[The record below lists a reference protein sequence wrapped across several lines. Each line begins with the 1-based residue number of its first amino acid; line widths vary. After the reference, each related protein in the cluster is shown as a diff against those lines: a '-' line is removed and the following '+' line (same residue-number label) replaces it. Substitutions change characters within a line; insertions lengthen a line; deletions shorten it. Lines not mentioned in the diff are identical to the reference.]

1 MGNSARWLCYCSAI
15 PQILIEFLPMQPS
28 KEFTILVVCTG
39 NICRSPVAEAM
50 LVKKLGASPGLRI
63 SSAGLAAPI
72 GIKPDPLAVKAAN
85 ALGYEVSPDK
95 RSQQV
100 LLSQMQAADMIFVMD
115 SGHKGLVSARMPA
128 LDCSISRQI
137 LTWREINT
145 GSPQANASATAM
157 PKFSWWEDRMKA
169 SAQRKAPHF
178 RSPRNMPV
186 QVM

>member
-1 MGNSARWLCYCSAI
+1 M
-15 PQILIEFLPMQPS
+15 PPS

-100 LLSQMQAADMIFVMD
+100 LPSHMQAADMIFVMD
-115 SGHKGLVSARMPA
+115 SGHKGLVSTRMPVA
-128 LDCSISRQI
+128 TGKTFLLGHWESKEIADPIGQDEDYFADIITQLETGCESWSHQI
-137 LTWREINT
+137 KTMGLTN
-145 GSPQANASATAM
+145 
-157 PKFSWWEDRMKA
+157 
-169 SAQRKAPHF
+169 
-178 RSPRNMPV
+178 
-186 QVM
+186 